1 MVRGPRQLR
10 NLNHDDQNAEPV
22 QGGNVD
28 NEQDTE
34 DNLEGPPEIENVLPG
49 LPQRRKSP
57 IRIRYKFVFSPSI
70 CICII
75 CQKST

>member
-1 MVRGPRQLR
+1 MARGPRRLR
-10 NLNHDDQNAEPV
+10 NLNLDDQNAEPV

-34 DNLEGPPEIENVLPG
+34 DNLEGPPETENVLPG

-57 IRIRYKFVFSPSI
+57 IRIRCKFVFPTHLH
-70 CICII
+70 ICII
-75 CQKST
+75 C